1 MRKLAII
8 SALALLCSCMQQAL
22 QTTYDKQTTNIE
34 NFVTAQMKADDTA
47 TLTRTGGAYR
57 VTLKDT
63 LDPTRDSLGWNGK
76 VTLDYALYVLS
87 GSSIS
92 SANLVSTNSKS
103 VAQASGWS
111 LTDESQFQP
120 VTLDMTDKDL
130 LEGLKMGLYGV
141 QPQDEAYILFT
152 GKYGYGSS
160 EQGTIPAKSA
170 LVYHVWIDTIEQ

>member
-1 MRKLAII
+1 MKK
-8 SALALLCSCMQQAL
+8 SALILLSLILCGACTQQAL

-34 NFVTAQMKADDTA
+34 SFISAQMKADETA

-57 VTLKDT
+57 LTLKDT

-76 VTLDYALYVLS
+76 VTFDYALYVLA
-87 GSSIS
+87 SSS
-92 SANLVSTNSKS
+92 VSNSNLVATSLESLAT
-103 VAQASGWS
+103 AAGWDLS
-111 LTDESQFQP
+111 DKDQFQKI
-120 VTLDMTDKDL
+120 TLSMQDDL

-152 GKYGYGSS
+152 GKYGYGSR

-170 LVYHVWIDTIEQ
+170 LVYHVWIDSIEQ

>member
-1 MRKLAII
+1 MRKEAII
-8 SALALLCSCMQQAL
+8 LLSLIVFGACTQQAL

-34 NFVTAQMKADDTA
+34 SFISAQMKADETA

-57 VTLKDT
+57 LTLNDT
-63 LDPTRDSLGWNGK
+63 LDPTRDSLGWNGS

-87 GSSIS
+87 GSSV
-92 SANLVSTNSKS
+92 SASNLVATSRED
-103 VAQASGWS
+103 VATAAGWNLS
-111 LTDESQFQP
+111 
-120 VTLDMTDKDL
+120 DKDQFKKVTINMQDDI

-152 GKYGYGSS
+152 GKYGYGSR

-170 LVYHVWIDTIEQ
+170 LVYHVWIESIE